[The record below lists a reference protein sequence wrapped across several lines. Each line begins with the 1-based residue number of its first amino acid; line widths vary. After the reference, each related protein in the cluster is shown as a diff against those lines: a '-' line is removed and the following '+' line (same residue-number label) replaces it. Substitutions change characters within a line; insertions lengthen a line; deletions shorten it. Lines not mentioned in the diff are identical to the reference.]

1 MHWDMRVSAH
11 GHSVFVTARAHTHAP
26 THTYTIMSLGKQ
38 GEEAVTR
45 LCADLMSFNSLAAG
59 LGAGQS

>member
-1 MHWDMRVSAH
+1 
-11 GHSVFVTARAHTHAP
+11 
-26 THTYTIMSLGKQ
+26 MSLGKQ

-59 LGAGQS
+59 PGAGQSWVEAKTGPDHL